1 MAAEAPP
8 RDPAR
13 GLRLGPGRATDPAEA
28 VARVALAKRDVL
40 LRVYRRRLRWEDL
53 EDCYSQAT
61 LELVARARRG
71 DVFHSPQH
79 VANALEQK
87 LASRINDRHRA
98 VAGRSPGEAAMA
110 GAVSVEDGQGGVGD
124 LHDGGGEVSDR
135 VARRDEVARLR
146 EVAAELTDDQRLVL
160 ACQVGL
166 DMQCG
171 EFCRR
176 FGWSAEKFRK
186 VSQRARARLR
196 VLVVEYQAGER
207 CARLEPDL
215 LAYVSRVAE
224 GEQRR
229 RITLHLENCPGCAHT
244 ARGLERASR
253 HVAGLLPAPALL
265 TGALAARG
273 MPWAGALRRLVPW
286 MGRHAPAS
294 PAPTGAT
301 GGAAAV
307 ATGGGGAVLG
317 AGTTTVGAGAL
328 KLGVAALCV
337 AGAAGGYAVC
347 ERAGIVPG
355 SGAARH
361 LPAPARRA
369 GFHTAGVRA
378 HPGSEPTTPASVT
391 AARSSGWARIR
402 RLTAPRPAPAPPA
415 GGHGRVGPARPAAA
429 QGQREFG
436 RGGVAREFVPRGTA
450 ARAATPG
457 FRPAPTTDFAVA
469 RPHRGG
475 WSAAA
480 ARSSRGTAPVRSSTR
495 RTPEFSG
502 P

>member
-13 GLRLGPGRATDPAEA
+13 GPRLGPGRATDPAEA

-40 LRVYRRRLRWEDL
+40 LRAYRRRLRWEDL

-110 GAVSVEDGQGGVGD
+110 GAVSVEDGQCGVSD
-124 LHDGGGEVSDR
+124 LHDGGGEISDR

-286 MGRHAPAS
+286 MGRDAPAS

-301 GGAAAV
+301 GAAAAV

-355 SGAARH
+355 PGRAH
-361 LPAPARRA
+361 HAPAQVRRA
-369 GFHTAGVRA
+369 GFHTAGVPA
-378 HPGSEPTTPASVT
+378 HPGSAPAALT
-391 AARSSGWARIR
+391 GAHSSSWMRIR
-402 RLTAPRPAPAPPA
+402 RLSLPRSTAA
-415 GGHGRVGPARPAAA
+415 GTGGGRFPARPAHRTASP
-429 QGQREFG
+429 GQREFG
-436 RGGVAREFVPRGTA
+436 RRAVAREFAPRGTA
-450 ARAATPG
+450 PATFARVHPG
-457 FRPAPTTDFAVA
+457 STTDFALG
-469 RPHRGG
+469 RPRHGG
-475 WSAAA
+475 GAPAP
-480 ARSSRGTAPVRSSTR
+480 ARSSASTPPALRLAR
-495 RTPEFSG
+495 RTAEFSG

>member
-1 MAAEAPP
+1 VAAEAPP

-13 GLRLGPGRATDPAEA
+13 GSRLGPGRATDPAEA

-40 LRVYRRRLRWEDL
+40 LRAYRRRLRWEDL

-61 LELVARARRG
+61 LELLARARRG
-71 DVFHSPQH
+71 GVFHSPQH

-110 GAVSVEDGQGGVGD
+110 GAVSVEDGQCGVSD
-124 LHDGGGEVSDR
+124 LHDGGGEISDR

-146 EVAAELTDDQRLVL
+146 EVATELTDDQRLVL

-301 GGAAAV
+301 GAAAAV

-355 SGAARH
+355 PGRPH
-361 LPAPARRA
+361 HAPPQVRRA
-369 GFHTAGVRA
+369 GFHTAGVPA
-378 HPGSEPTTPASVT
+378 HLGSAPAALT
-391 AARSSGWARIR
+391 GAHSSSWMRIR
-402 RLTAPRPAPAPPA
+402 RLSLPRSTAGT
-415 GGHGRVGPARPAAA
+415 GGGRLPARRAHRTASP
-429 QGQREFG
+429 GQREFG
-436 RGGVAREFVPRGTA
+436 RRAVAREFAPRGTA
-450 ARAATPG
+450 PATFARVHPG
-457 FRPAPTTDFAVA
+457 LTTDFALG
-469 RPHRGG
+469 RPRHGG
-475 WSAAA
+475 GAPAP
-480 ARSSRGTAPVRSSTR
+480 ARSSASTPPAPRLAR
-495 RTPEFSG
+495 RTAEFSG